1 MKRTKEQSKN
11 PSSLFQDDNKLY
23 SRIYKILET
32 ETITDVE
39 SILANLQRTY
49 PEYGRKKRLVLKR
62 SVQKCIDKIVNDFDI
77 EDASDNDD
85 DILQSTNHVNNT
97 LNQLYNNDVGKNSD
111 DKGKRTNIDV
121 QRSNFSNAAASS
133 STSSKRSRIEE
144 KIERDIESTLV
155 KQAALRQRYLVEP
168 KVRFEDFGGL
178 DDVIED
184 IQRLVFHIHN
194 QDLYR
199 KLGVDAPRG
208 FLLHGPPGVGK
219 SLLVEALANDLQI
232 AYLRCG
238 ATEIVAGISGE
249 SEEKI
254 RQLFAL
260 AKELKPCLL
269 FIDEIDAITPK
280 RENAAREMERRIVT
294 QVITCM
300 DELSASD
307 GSGHGVMVIGATNR
321 PDSLDPALRRAGRF
335 DREIALGIPD
345 EKSRL
350 EIIRVLFRNIKVD
363 SNFDFQ
369 SLAHRTPGYVGADLK
384 SLIREAAILAL
395 ERFMNPSSTPTITIE
410 QIDETNFQIEMC
422 DFDGALK
429 RVQPSSKREGFA
441 TVPDVTWS
449 DVGALSDIRQELQ
462 LSILAPVRFACD
474 VEKLGLSL
482 SVGILLCGPPGCGK
496 TLLAKAIANESGI
509 NFISVKGPELLN
521 MYVGESER
529 AVRSVFNRARCS
541 KPCVIFFDEIDA
553 LCPRRTDSSDSS
565 NVTSRVVNQLLTEMD
580 GLESRDCFLL
590 AATNRPDIL
599 DPAILRPG
607 RFDKILHVGFP
618 TAKDRFEILCTMTKN
633 KTKPPIS
640 SDVDLEQ
647 LASDP
652 RLDGFTG
659 ADLSALIREASLNA
673 LRQKIDGILP
683 FDKDLILNFEHFDAA
698 LNKVRPSVSIVDRQR
713 YNQMQSL
720 FTETINRK

>member
-1 MKRTKEQSKN
+1 M
-11 PSSLFQDDNKLY
+11 
-23 SRIYKILET
+23 
-32 ETITDVE
+32 
-39 SILANLQRTY
+39 
-49 PEYGRKKRLVLKR
+49 
-62 SVQKCIDKIVNDFDI
+62 
-77 EDASDNDD
+77 
-85 DILQSTNHVNNT
+85 
-97 LNQLYNNDVGKNSD
+97 
-111 DKGKRTNIDV
+111 
-121 QRSNFSNAAASS
+121 
-133 STSSKRSRIEE
+133 EE
-144 KIERDIESTLV
+144 KKIERDIETTLA
-155 KQAALRQRYLVEP
+155 KQAALRHRYLVEP
-168 KVRFEDFGGL
+168 KVRFDDFGGI

-184 IQRLVFHIHN
+184 IQRL
-194 QDLYR
+194 DLYL

-307 GSGHGVMVIGATNR
+307 GSGRGVMVIGATNR

-345 EKSRL
+345 EKCRL
-350 EIIRVLFRNIKVD
+350 EIIRVLSRNIKVD
-363 SNFDFQ
+363 SNFDFE

-395 ERFMNPSSTPTITIE
+395 ERFMNPSISSMTIE
-410 QIDETNFQIEMC
+410 QIDETNFQIEFC

-441 TVPDVTWS
+441 TVPDVTWN
-449 DVGALSDIRQELQ
+449 DVGALSAIRQELQ
-462 LSILAPVRFACD
+462 LSILAPVRFTRD

-529 AVRSVFNRARCS
+529 AVRAVFNRARCS

-618 TAKDRFEILCTMTKN
+618 LAEDRFEILCTLTK
-633 KTKPPIS
+633 
-640 SDVDLEQ
+640 EQ
-647 LASDP
+647 NH
-652 RLDGFTG
+652 R
-659 ADLSALIREASLNA
+659 SLRTLTSNNWPVI
-673 LRQKIDGILP
+673 QD
-683 FDKDLILNFEHFDAA
+683 
-698 LNKVRPSVSIVDRQR
+698 
-713 YNQMQSL
+713 
-720 FTETINRK
+720 

>member
-1 MKRTKEQSKN
+1 M
-11 PSSLFQDDNKLY
+11 
-23 SRIYKILET
+23 
-32 ETITDVE
+32 
-39 SILANLQRTY
+39 
-49 PEYGRKKRLVLKR
+49 KR

-85 DILQSTNHVNNT
+85 DICDDQQQQQQQPQIVQSTNHVNNT

-121 QRSNFSNAAASS
+121 QRSSFSNAAASS

-553 LCPRRTDSSDSS
+553 LCPRRTDSSDVS
-565 NVTSRVVNQLLTEMD
+565 LL
-580 GLESRDCFLL
+580 
-590 AATNRPDIL
+590 
-599 DPAILRPG
+599 
-607 RFDKILHVGFP
+607 
-618 TAKDRFEILCTMTKN
+618 
-633 KTKPPIS
+633 
-640 SDVDLEQ
+640 
-647 LASDP
+647 
-652 RLDGFTG
+652 
-659 ADLSALIREASLNA
+659 
-673 LRQKIDGILP
+673 
-683 FDKDLILNFEHFDAA
+683 
-698 LNKVRPSVSIVDRQR
+698 
-713 YNQMQSL
+713 
-720 FTETINRK
+720 